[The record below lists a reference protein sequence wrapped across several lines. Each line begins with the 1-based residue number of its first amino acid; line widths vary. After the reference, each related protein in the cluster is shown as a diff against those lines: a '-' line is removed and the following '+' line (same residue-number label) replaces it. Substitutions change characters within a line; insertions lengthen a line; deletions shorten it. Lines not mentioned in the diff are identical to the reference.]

1 MTQVLV
7 SLKRNLLI
15 IIMISIL
22 LLLSLILWLLVL
34 LVQRQIFMLNSQVLT
49 ETLLQIKQST
59 YLLKTN

>member
-34 LVQRQIFMLNSQVLT
+34 LVQRQIFMLNSQVLI